1 MFEVKV
7 DSANNV
13 MPAAPS
19 LKLEIVS
26 PIEFFISESPRSGKK
41 KNKKI
46 ICTFRYTLNMNND
59 KWYSFGLQPD
69 FLDKDSDPFRI
80 RTVKAQATV
89 SDVDEYSEYTGK
101 SIARARAEA
110 KAYNALHRAVDRMV
124 NIKLKELMHGCDA
137 FCQKS
142 LAVQKHNAE
151 YVKRIGGIA

>member
-13 MPAAPS
+13 MPSAPS
-19 LKLEIVS
+19 PKLMIVS
-26 PIEFFISESPRSGKK
+26 PIEFFISESQRSGK

-46 ICTFRYTLNMNND
+46 ICTFRYTLYMNNN
-59 KWYSFGLQPD
+59 KWCSFGLQPD

-110 KAYNALHRAVDRMV
+110 KAYKALHRAVDRMV

-142 LAVQKHNAE
+142 LAVQEHNAE
-151 YVKRIGGIA
+151 YVKRIGGID

>member
-19 LKLEIVS
+19 PKLMIVS
-26 PIEFFISESPRSGKK
+26 PIEFFISESQRSGK

-46 ICTFRYTLNMNND
+46 ICTFRYTLYMNND
-59 KWYSFGLQPD
+59 KWCSFGLQPD

-89 SDVDEYSEYTGK
+89 SDVDEYS
-101 SIARARAEA
+101 
-110 KAYNALHRAVDRMV
+110 M
-124 NIKLKELMHGCDA
+124 
-137 FCQKS
+137 
-142 LAVQKHNAE
+142 
-151 YVKRIGGIA
+151 

>member
-13 MPAAPS
+13 MPSAPS
-19 LKLEIVS
+19 PKLMIVS
-26 PIEFFISESPRSGKK
+26 PIEFFISESQRSGK

-59 KWYSFGLQPD
+59 KWHSFGLQPD

-110 KAYNALHRAVDRMV
+110 KAYKALHRAVDRMV
-124 NIKLKELMHGCDA
+124 NRKLKELMHGCDA

-142 LAVQKHNAE
+142 LAVQEHNAE

>member
-19 LKLEIVS
+19 PKLMIVS
-26 PIEFFISESPRSGKK
+26 PIEFFISESQRSGK

-59 KWYSFGLQPD
+59 KWCSFGLQPD

-110 KAYNALHRAVDRMV
+110 KAYKALHRAVDRMV
-124 NIKLKELMHGCDA
+124 NRKLKELMHGCDA

-142 LAVQKHNAE
+142 LAVQEHNAE

>member
-19 LKLEIVS
+19 PKLKIVS
-26 PIEFFISESPRSGKK
+26 PIEFFISESQRSGK

-46 ICTFRYTLNMNND
+46 ICTFRYTLYMNND
-59 KWYSFGLQPD
+59 KWCSFGLQPD

-110 KAYNALHRAVDRMV
+110 KAYKALHRAVDRMV
-124 NIKLKELMHGCDA
+124 NRKLKELMHGCDA

-142 LAVQKHNAE
+142 LAVQEHNAE
-151 YVKRIGGIA
+151 YVKRIGGID

>member
-19 LKLEIVS
+19 PKLMIVS
-26 PIEFFISESPRSGKK
+26 PIEFFISESQRSGK

-59 KWYSFGLQPD
+59 KWCSFGLQPD

-110 KAYNALHRAVDRMV
+110 KAYKALHRAVDRMV
-124 NIKLKELMHGCDA
+124 NRKLKELMHGCDA

-142 LAVQKHNAE
+142 LAVQEHNAE
-151 YVKRIGGIA
+151 YVKRIGGID

>member
-13 MPAAPS
+13 MPSAPS
-19 LKLEIVS
+19 PKLMIVS
-26 PIEFFISESPRSGKK
+26 PIEFFISESQRSGK

-46 ICTFRYTLNMNND
+46 ICTFRYTLNMNNN
-59 KWYSFGLQPD
+59 KWYSFGPQPD

-110 KAYNALHRAVDRMV
+110 KAYKALHRAVDRMV

-142 LAVQKHNAE
+142 LAVQEHNAE

>member
-19 LKLEIVS
+19 PKLMIVS
-26 PIEFFISESPRSGKK
+26 PIEFFISESQRSGK

-46 ICTFRYTLNMNND
+46 ICTFRYTLYMNND
-59 KWYSFGLQPD
+59 KWCSFGLQPD

-110 KAYNALHRAVDRMV
+110 KAYKALHRAVDRMV
-124 NIKLKELMHGCDA
+124 NRKLKELMHGCDA

-142 LAVQKHNAE
+142 LAVQEHNAE
-151 YVKRIGGIA
+151 YVKRIGGID

>member
-13 MPAAPS
+13 MPSAPS
-19 LKLEIVS
+19 PKLMIVS
-26 PIEFFISESPRSGKK
+26 PIEFFISESQRSGK

-46 ICTFRYTLNMNND
+46 ICTFRYTLYMNND
-59 KWYSFGLQPD
+59 KWCSFGLQPD

-110 KAYNALHRAVDRMV
+110 KAYKALHRAVDRMV
-124 NIKLKELMHGCDA
+124 NRKLKELMHGCDA

-142 LAVQKHNAE
+142 LAVQEHNAE

>member
-13 MPAAPS
+13 MPSAPS
-19 LKLEIVS
+19 PKLMIVS
-26 PIEFFISESPRSGKK
+26 PIEFFISESQRSGK

-46 ICTFRYTLNMNND
+46 ICTFRYTLYMNNN
-59 KWYSFGLQPD
+59 KWCSFGLQPD

-110 KAYNALHRAVDRMV
+110 KAYKALHRAVDRMV
-124 NIKLKELMHGCDA
+124 NRKLKELMHGCDA

-142 LAVQKHNAE
+142 LAVQEHNAE
-151 YVKRIGGIA
+151 YVKRIGGID

>member
-19 LKLEIVS
+19 LKLMIVS
-26 PIEFFISESPRSGKK
+26 PIEFFISESQRSGK

-59 KWYSFGLQPD
+59 KWCSFGLQPD

-110 KAYNALHRAVDRMV
+110 KAYKALHRAVDRMV
-124 NIKLKELMHGCDA
+124 NRKLKELMHGCDA

-142 LAVQKHNAE
+142 LAVQEHNAE
-151 YVKRIGGIA
+151 YVKRIGGID

>member
-19 LKLEIVS
+19 PKLMIVS
-26 PIEFFISESPRSGKK
+26 PIEFFISESQRSGK

-59 KWYSFGLQPD
+59 KWCSFGLQPD

-110 KAYNALHRAVDRMV
+110 KAYKALHRAVDRMV
-124 NIKLKELMHGCDA
+124 NRKLKELIHGCDA

-142 LAVQKHNAE
+142 LAVQEHNAE
-151 YVKRIGGIA
+151 YVKRIGGID

>member
-1 MFEVKV
+1 
-7 DSANNV
+7 
-13 MPAAPS
+13 
-19 LKLEIVS
+19 
-26 PIEFFISESPRSGKK
+26 
-41 KNKKI
+41 
-46 ICTFRYTLNMNND
+46 MNND
-59 KWYSFGLQPD
+59 KWYSFGMQCG

-110 KAYNALHRAVDRMV
+110 KAYNALYRAVDRMV

-142 LAVQKHNAE
+142 LAVQEHNAE

>member
-19 LKLEIVS
+19 LKLMIVS
-26 PIEFFISESPRSGKK
+26 PIEFFISESQRSGK

-46 ICTFRYTLNMNND
+46 ICTFRYTLNMNNY
-59 KWYSFGLQPD
+59 KWCPFGMQPD

-110 KAYNALHRAVDRMV
+110 KAYKALHRAVDRMV

-142 LAVQKHNAE
+142 LAVQEHNAE
-151 YVKRIGGIA
+151 YVKRIGGID

>member
-19 LKLEIVS
+19 PKLMIVS
-26 PIEFFISESPRSGKK
+26 PIEFFISESQRSGK

-59 KWYSFGLQPD
+59 KWCSFGLQPD

-110 KAYNALHRAVDRMV
+110 KAYKALHRAVDRMV
-124 NIKLKELMHGCDA
+124 NRKLKELMHGCDA

-142 LAVQKHNAE
+142 LAVQEHNTE
-151 YVKRIGGIA
+151 YVKRIGGID

>member
-19 LKLEIVS
+19 PKLMIVS
-26 PIEFFISESPRSGKK
+26 PIEFFISESQRSGK

-110 KAYNALHRAVDRMV
+110 KAYNALYRAVDRMV

-142 LAVQKHNAE
+142 LAVQEHNAE

>member
-19 LKLEIVS
+19 PKLMIVS
-26 PIEFFISESPRSGKK
+26 PIEFFISESQRSGK

-46 ICTFRYTLNMNND
+46 ICTFRYTLYMNNN
-59 KWYSFGLQPD
+59 KWCSFGLQPD

-110 KAYNALHRAVDRMV
+110 KAYNALYRAVDRMV
-124 NIKLKELMHGCDA
+124 NIKLKELMHGCDT

>member
-19 LKLEIVS
+19 PKLMIVS
-26 PIEFFISESPRSGKK
+26 PIEFFISESQRSGK

-59 KWYSFGLQPD
+59 KWCSFGMQPD

-110 KAYNALHRAVDRMV
+110 KAYKALHRAVDRMV
-124 NIKLKELMHGCDA
+124 NIKFKELMHGCDA

-142 LAVQKHNAE
+142 LAVQEHNAE
-151 YVKRIGGIA
+151 YVKRIGGID

>member
-19 LKLEIVS
+19 PKLMIVS
-26 PIEFFISESPRSGKK
+26 PIEFFISESQRSGK

-59 KWYSFGLQPD
+59 KWHSFGLQPD

-110 KAYNALHRAVDRMV
+110 KAYKALHRAVDRMV
-124 NIKLKELMHGCDA
+124 NRKLKELMHGCDA

-142 LAVQKHNAE
+142 LAVQEHNAE
-151 YVKRIGGIA
+151 YVKRIGGID

>member
-19 LKLEIVS
+19 PKLMIVS
-26 PIEFFISESPRSGKK
+26 PIEFFISESQRSGK

-59 KWYSFGLQPD
+59 KWCSFGMQPD

-110 KAYNALHRAVDRMV
+110 KAYKALHRAVDRMV

-142 LAVQKHNAE
+142 LAVQEHNAE
-151 YVKRIGGIA
+151 YVKRIGGID

>member
-7 DSANNV
+7 DSTNNV
-13 MPAAPS
+13 MPSAPS
-19 LKLEIVS
+19 PKLMIVS
-26 PIEFFISESPRSGKK
+26 PIEFFISESQRSGK

-46 ICTFRYTLNMNND
+46 ICTFRYTLYMNND
-59 KWYSFGLQPD
+59 KWCSFGLQPD

-110 KAYNALHRAVDRMV
+110 KAYKALHRAVDRMV
-124 NIKLKELMHGCDA
+124 NRKLKELMHGCDA

-142 LAVQKHNAE
+142 LAVQEHNAE
-151 YVKRIGGIA
+151 YVKRIGGID

>member
-19 LKLEIVS
+19 PKLMIVS
-26 PIEFFISESPRSGKK
+26 PIEFFISESQRSGK

-59 KWYSFGLQPD
+59 KWCSFGLQPD

-110 KAYNALHRAVDRMV
+110 KAYKALHRAVDRMV

-142 LAVQKHNAE
+142 LAVQEHNAE
-151 YVKRIGGIA
+151 YVKRIGGID

>member
-19 LKLEIVS
+19 PKLMIVS
-26 PIEFFISESPRSGKK
+26 PIEFFISESQRSGK

-59 KWYSFGLQPD
+59 KWCSIGLQPD

-110 KAYNALHRAVDRMV
+110 KAYKALHRAVDRMV
-124 NIKLKELMHGCDA
+124 NRKLKELMHGCDA

-142 LAVQKHNAE
+142 LAVQEHNAE
-151 YVKRIGGIA
+151 YVKRIGGID

>member
-19 LKLEIVS
+19 PKLMIVS
-26 PIEFFISESPRSGKK
+26 PIEFFISESQRSGK

-46 ICTFRYTLNMNND
+46 ICTFRYTLYMNNN
-59 KWYSFGLQPD
+59 KWCSFGLQPD

-110 KAYNALHRAVDRMV
+110 KAYKALHRAVDRMV
-124 NIKLKELMHGCDA
+124 NRKLKELMHGCDA

-142 LAVQKHNAE
+142 LAVQEHNAE
-151 YVKRIGGIA
+151 YVKRIGGID

>member
-13 MPAAPS
+13 MPTAPS
-19 LKLEIVS
+19 PKLMIVS
-26 PIEFFISESPRSGKK
+26 PIEFFISESQRSGK

-46 ICTFRYTLNMNND
+46 ICTFRYTLNMNNN
-59 KWYSFGLQPD
+59 KWYSFGPQPD

-110 KAYNALHRAVDRMV
+110 KAYKALHRAVDRMV

-142 LAVQKHNAE
+142 LAVQEHNAE

>member
-13 MPAAPS
+13 MLSAPS
-19 LKLEIVS
+19 PKLMIVS
-26 PIEFFISESPRSGKK
+26 PIEFFISESQRSGK

-46 ICTFRYTLNMNND
+46 ICTFRYTLYMNND
-59 KWYSFGLQPD
+59 KWCSFGLQPD

-110 KAYNALHRAVDRMV
+110 KAYKALHRAVDRMV

-142 LAVQKHNAE
+142 LAVQEHNAE
-151 YVKRIGGIA
+151 YVKRIGGID

>member
-19 LKLEIVS
+19 PKLMIVS
-26 PIEFFISESPRSGKK
+26 PIEFFISESQRSGK

-59 KWYSFGLQPD
+59 KWHSFGLQPD

-110 KAYNALHRAVDRMV
+110 KAYKALHRAVDRMV
-124 NIKLKELMHGCDA
+124 NRKLKELMHGCDA

-142 LAVQKHNAE
+142 LAVQEHNAE

>member
-19 LKLEIVS
+19 PKLMIVS
-26 PIEFFISESPRSGKK
+26 PIEFFISESQRRGK

-46 ICTFRYTLNMNND
+46 ICTFRYTLNMNNY
-59 KWYSFGLQPD
+59 KWCSFGMQPD

-110 KAYNALHRAVDRMV
+110 KAYKALHRAVDRMV
-124 NIKLKELMHGCDA
+124 NIKLKELMYGCDA

-142 LAVQKHNAE
+142 LAVQEHNAE
-151 YVKRIGGIA
+151 YVKRIGGID

>member
-19 LKLEIVS
+19 PKLMIVS
-26 PIEFFISESPRSGKK
+26 PIEFFISESQRSGK

-59 KWYSFGLQPD
+59 KWCSFGLQPD

-89 SDVDEYSEYTGK
+89 SDIDEYSEYTGK

-110 KAYNALHRAVDRMV
+110 KAYKALHRAVDRMV

-142 LAVQKHNAE
+142 LAVQEHNAE
-151 YVKRIGGIA
+151 YVKRIGGID